1 MSYRGGSC
9 LGGET
14 ERRCLNRLRWGDFP
28 NRALAGVG
36 MALYQELPHPRCMV
50 VSCSAG
56 FIVKVLGPAGFCL
69 PQSTQ
74 AGRHWEGSP
83 GLCCTVG
90 LSLQLQPEPDFCLIC
105 NGRAP
110 SGATSNPLC
119 LFLFFFFSFFTLC
132 LIFFLFC
139 VFPPEKAFFFLPNPR
154 LLHRGGQGPPLPLLC
169 KKKKHSVSPTH
180 HPAFP

>member
-1 MSYRGGSC
+1 MPEQAEMGGFPKQGISWGGDGVISGAASPQVHVC
-9 LGGET
+9 ELLCWVYCQGAGLG
-14 ERRCLNRLRWGDFP
+14 L
-28 NRALAGVG
+28 
-36 MALYQELPHPRCMV
+36 
-50 VSCSAG
+50 
-56 FIVKVLGPAGFCL
+56 AGFCL

-119 LFLFFFFSFFTLC
+119 LFLFFFF
-132 LIFFLFC
+132 
-139 VFPPEKAFFFLPNPR
+139 FFFI
-154 LLHRGGQGPPLPLLC
+154 LLLY
-169 KKKKHSVSPTH
+169 V
-180 HPAFP
+180 